1 MKTLDIRVAF
11 SAVDRLTRPTENARR
26 MMGQLGDSIQ
36 RTQGAI
42 KNLERHA
49 RSFDRAREAAN
60 KAGNGIV
67 RAQRQL
73 SALQQIQRA
82 GTVLSDKQKK
92 LMNDLSLKLERLNE
106 VRAREVQRMRELGGE
121 LRRHG
126 IALSGSDNTIQQ
138 AIRRT
143 QQYNDQLER
152 ERQALARVTQ
162 ARQQYSR
169 AQETAGKLKT
179 VGLTAVG
186 TAAAGGYAAGR
197 FLQPAVSFGKEMSR
211 VQALTRIDKNSPQ
224 FKALR
229 EQALKLG
236 SETQFTAGDAA
247 SGQAFLAMAG
257 FTPQAIQAALPGVLN
272 LATASGMD
280 LGQTADIS
288 SNILTQFGLSADQMN
303 RVGDTLAATFTR
315 TNTDLRGLGETMKY
329 TGPVAAS
336 LGLSLE
342 QTAAMTGLL
351 GSMGIRGSDAGTAL
365 RSSLSRLVNPPKA
378 AAKALK
384 QLGVETQDAYGNMR
398 PMEDILYELYQAT
411 RKYGNAAKVS
421 FFSDIAGQEAY
432 VSLMSLVEQAG
443 EKNLPR
449 LTREIQAANGELEEN
464 ARIMA
469 DNLDGDLKSLNSAW
483 EGLRIRVADLVD
495 GPLRSVTQSFTRVIA
510 KVTALAQA
518 HPELTKQLLI
528 AGGALLAAVAAMGA
542 LSLATGVLMGP
553 LAKLRL
559 GFALLT
565 GTSGLGRALPLLTQL
580 RGVLGGPLGGIGG
593 WRVLFVG
600 ITSGAGR
607 FAALLGVVAG
617 RLRGVQ
623 AGLGALRG
631 GLLAAFTSPGGALIS
646 LGRGIG
652 ILALRLSGLPALWG
666 MVSGAVGALGGALG
680 FLLSPVGLVVATL
693 VGAAVLIWRHWDQ
706 LKAVVGGFLSGLW
719 QGLTPLREAVAPL
732 GPLFEYVGQ
741 TIGRVWQWFVD
752 LFAPVSTT
760 KDELDKCTEAGRT
773 FGQKVGEFIS
783 NLVTG
788 PVTLLIDSLTRVL
801 EKLGLIP
808 SAVERARK
816 KAEELKQKE
825 LLNEKAAMLLADVN
839 VINPPQNDKDKK
851 PPVPAPA
858 ATAPLTG
865 ENTGT
870 MRRLNKIV
878 DNTGGLLDEA
888 KQAKKR
894 TGPGDIIFKNLPE
907 ALAVRGEWKE
917 ERFNR
922 AASLLPGSVSEPP
935 VRLPQVPSV
944 SVPSLPPLPAPPP
957 VSVSP
962 LISTTANVSPV
973 VKPVVSVNNVPV
985 IPPVVRPVLSG
996 NITPVVS
1003 PVIKPVMTHDVMP
1016 TFSPL
1021 MTPVMAAISRPVL
1034 EAVREL
1040 MLVID
1045 AGIVR
1050 APQPVSSVMA
1060 ESVAPVIS
1068 PAIKP
1073 VMAGDV
1079 IPTLSPVIKP
1089 VVSGNI
1095 APVMTPVVTATSR
1108 PVVEA
1113 VRQPISP
1120 ASPRPRQ
1127 SDPAPWGLT
1136 GELHIHLHDVHT
1148 QNPRELAKM
1157 VGDAVRA
1164 EMERRIRQ
1172 TVGSFRDRD

>member
-1 MKTLDIRVAF
+1 
-11 SAVDRLTRPTENARR
+11 
-26 MMGQLGDSIQ
+26 
-36 RTQGAI
+36 
-42 KNLERHA
+42 A

-229 EQALKLG
+229 EQA
-236 SETQFTAGDAA
+236 
-247 SGQAFLAMAG
+247 
-257 FTPQAIQAALPGVLN
+257 IQAALPGVLD
-272 LATASGMD
+272 LAMAAGMD

-288 SNILTQFGLSADQMN
+288 SNILTQFGLSADQMD

-315 TNTDLRGLGETMKY
+315 TNTDLRSLGETMKY

-342 QTAAMTGLL
+342 QAAAMTGVL
-351 GSMGIRGSDAGTAL
+351 GSVGIRGSDAGTAL
-365 RSSLSRLVNPPKA
+365 RASLSRLVDPPKA
-378 AAKALK
+378 AAMALK
-384 QLGVETQDAYGNMR
+384 ELGVETQDAYGNMR
-398 PMEDILYELYQAT
+398 RMENILNELYQAT
-411 RKYGNAAKVS
+411 RKYGNAAQVS
-421 FFSDIAGQEAY
+421 FFRAIAGQESY
-432 VSLMSLVEQAG
+432 VSLMNLVTAAG
-443 EKNLPR
+443 ENNLPR
-449 LTREIQAANGELEEN
+449 LTQEIELATGELN
-464 ARIMA
+464 HTARVMA

-528 AGGALLAAVAAMGA
+528 AGGVLLAAVAAMGA

-839 VINPPQNDKDKK
+839 VINPPKKDEDKK
-851 PPVPAPA
+851 DGEKPKGVQP
-858 ATAPLTG
+858 PLTG

-894 TGPGDIIFKNLPE
+894 AGPGDIIFKNLPE

-996 NITPVVS
+996 NITPVVP

-1021 MTPVMAAISRPVL
+1021 MTPVMAA
-1034 EAVREL
+1034 
-1040 MLVID
+1040 
-1045 AGIVR
+1045 
-1050 APQPVSSVMA
+1050 
-1060 ESVAPVIS
+1060 
-1068 PAIKP
+1068 
-1073 VMAGDV
+1073 
-1079 IPTLSPVIKP
+1079 
-1089 VVSGNI
+1089 
-1095 APVMTPVVTATSR
+1095 TSR

-1120 ASPRPRQ
+1120 ASP
-1127 SDPAPWGLT
+1127 
-1136 GELHIHLHDVHT
+1136 
-1148 QNPRELAKM
+1148 
-1157 VGDAVRA
+1157 
-1164 EMERRIRQ
+1164 
-1172 TVGSFRDRD
+1172 